1 MVERLKEQIFLCNV
15 TRPFAFIIVVF
26 NSDKDTIKPMPTHD
40 RDPDT
45 HADTLNLSFV
55 GCL

>member
-1 MVERLKEQIFLCNV
+1 MVERLKEEIFLCNV
-15 TRPFAFIIVVF
+15 ARPFAFIIVVF
-26 NSDKDTIKPMPTHD
+26 NSAKDTIKPMPTHD

-45 HADTLNLSFV
+45 HADTLNPSFV